1 MQYSTE
7 RARYNW
13 FFLSIADNK
22 KAEEDVSTVNVHDL
36 KGETG
41 LDVLTEKLDNAF
53 EDEIIEDTYS
63 IYLKIT

>member
-13 FFLSIADNK
+13 FFLSIVDNK
-22 KAEEDVSTVNVHDL
+22 KAEEDL

>member
-1 MQYSTE
+1 MENSMQYSTE

-13 FFLSIADNK
+13 FFLSIVDNK

-53 EDEIIEDTYS
+53 
-63 IYLKIT
+63 

>member
-13 FFLSIADNK
+13 FFLSIVDNK
-22 KAEEDVSTVNVHDL
+22 KAKEDVSTVNVHDL

>member
-13 FFLSIADNK
+13 FFLSIVDNK